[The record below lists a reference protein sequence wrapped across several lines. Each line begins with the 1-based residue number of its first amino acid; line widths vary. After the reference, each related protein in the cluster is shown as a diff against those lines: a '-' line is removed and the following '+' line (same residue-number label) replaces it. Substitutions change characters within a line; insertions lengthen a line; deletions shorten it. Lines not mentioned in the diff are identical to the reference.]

1 MRRQMRETVFIGC
14 TYPLIILVWV
24 NICLTKTPFL
34 KDCPGLFSVLVPIFK
49 SLLRI

>member
-24 NICLTKTPFL
+24 NICLTKTRFL

-49 SLLRI
+49 RLLRI